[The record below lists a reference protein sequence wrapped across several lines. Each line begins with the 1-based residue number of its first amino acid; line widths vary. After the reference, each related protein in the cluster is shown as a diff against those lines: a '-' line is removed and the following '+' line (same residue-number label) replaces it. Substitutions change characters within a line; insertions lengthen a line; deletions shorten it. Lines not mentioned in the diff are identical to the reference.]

1 MRNNRDWHPAN
12 VRAHR
17 DLSATVREFEIRPE
31 GGVKPWSV
39 GSHLDMRVE
48 VNGREETRSYSLVGL
63 PGDDAYRIAVKRAQ
77 PGRGGSRFMWALE
90 TGSELLI
97 GEPNNHFELSFNAPA
112 ASTPGRSQGDA
123 TPSGGRTPKGGLG
136 GCQYLLVAGGI
147 GITPIVGMA
156 QMLAARGA
164 NVQMRYAVRSAAEL
178 VYGDRLKSALGDRL
192 KTFCSDAGERLD
204 IDAEIAALAPRAQLL
219 ACGPITLL
227 DALREAWAAAGRSA
241 ADLRFETF
249 GNSGRF
255 ESQAFWVE
263 LPRHGLRLEV
273 PAERSLLDVLN
284 EAGVETL
291 YDCQRGECGL
301 CAVDIVS
308 ASGSIDHRDVF
319 FSVHEKQSNQR
330 LCACVSRVHGGGV
343 VLDSAYRPD

>member
-1 MRNNRDWHPAN
+1 MRNNQDWHPAN

-39 GSHLDMRVE
+39 GSHLDVRVE
-48 VNGREETRSYSLVGL
+48 VDGRAETRSYSLVGV
-63 PGDDAYRIAVKRAQ
+63 PGDEAYRIAVKRAQ
-77 PGRGGSRFMWALE
+77 PSRGGSRFMWGLE
-90 TGSELLI
+90 TGSELSI
-97 GEPNNHFELSFNAPA
+97 GEPNNHFELSFNAP
-112 ASTPGRSQGDA
+112 QF
-123 TPSGGRTPKGGLG
+123 
-136 GCQYLLVAGGI
+136 LLVAGGI

-178 VYGDRLKSALGDRL
+178 VYGDRLQPVLGERL
-192 KTFCSDAGERLD
+192 KTFCSDAGESLD
-204 IDAEIAALAPRAQLL
+204 IAAEIAALAPRAQLL

-227 DALREAWAAAGRSA
+227 DALREAWASAGRPA

-255 ESQAFWVE
+255 EAQPFWVE

-319 FSVHEKQSNQR
+319 FSAREKRSNQR